1 MTMRRSRSCI
11 LPFLALALGAARAPV
26 VVLPDTLVPDR
37 SVTIGTKVSAKPG
50 DVVLRAKIARTEK
63 TYLDVPVHAEI
74 ARFAADIPAGAVLT
88 TVLANDRTRSIVGS
102 QADIY
107 YCGDDMKARS
117 SFMAGLMGDMG
128 SKFENI
134 VRFCFVDDD
143 KDGRFDHYF
152 LAGAKDPLFLK
163 EQPVGPLPYRVE
175 HLVQE
180 NAADEIRLKYRKFDT
195 TTSKI
200 SLELEI
206 TRNGAALPFEYIIT
220 PTHTGRNEQYYRMAS
235 NPAKVPY
242 PVVFEDVL
250 GADIIIDRCNP
261 TERRNFSCSAISP
274 LAVQALQP
282 ERAIHFHLHLIA
294 PPRCA
299 CAMRLWNW
307 STPPRTSGMSD
318 TQQDAAKAAWDAAHV
333 RAWLESRMAAAAQEQ
348 VYADR
353 KGRDYRDDYD
363 KAAAEGYVCGLA
375 RRSPVEEQASWRFS
389 PRNWP
394 RTTICWPG

>member
-1 MTMRRSRSCI
+1 MRRSRSCI

-26 VVLPDTLVPDR
+26 VVLPDTLVPDS
-37 SVTIGTKVSAKPG
+37 SVTIGTRVSAKPG

-163 EQPVGPLPYRVE
+163 EQPVGPLAYRVQ

-206 TRNGAALPFEYIIT
+206 IRNGAALPFEYIIT

-250 GADIIIDRCNP
+250 GADIIIDSVQADGAAQFFVQ
-261 TERRNFSCSAISP
+261 RNFAPSLFRPYSP
-274 LAVQALQP
+274 SVQY
-282 ERAIHFHLHLIA
+282 IFI
-294 PPRCA
+294 
-299 CAMRLWNW
+299 
-307 STPPRTSGMSD
+307 
-318 TQQDAAKAAWDAAHV
+318 
-333 RAWLESRMAAAAQEQ
+333 
-348 VYADR
+348 Y
-353 KGRDYRDDYD
+353 
-363 KAAAEGYVCGLA
+363 
-375 RRSPVEEQASWRFS
+375 
-389 PRNWP
+389 
-394 RTTICWPG
+394 I

>member
-1 MTMRRSRSCI
+1 
-11 LPFLALALGAARAPV
+11 
-26 VVLPDTLVPDR
+26 
-37 SVTIGTKVSAKPG
+37 
-50 DVVLRAKIARTEK
+50 
-63 TYLDVPVHAEI
+63 
-74 ARFAADIPAGAVLT
+74 
-88 TVLANDRTRSIVGS
+88 VGS

-318 TQQDAAKAAWDAAHV
+318 TEQDAAKAAWDAAHV
-333 RAWLESRMAAAAQEQ
+333 RAWLESRMAAAA
-348 VYADR
+348 
-353 KGRDYRDDYD
+353 KS
-363 KAAAEGYVCGLA
+363 
-375 RRSPVEEQASWRFS
+375 RSPTARAAIIAMTTIKRRQAMSAAGAAQLTVEEQDHFVAFLTAQLAKDDYLLAGVNDDRRFE
-389 PRNWP
+389 REVRACLRKLIKKAKAND
-394 RTTICWPG
+394 GFANLAFQ